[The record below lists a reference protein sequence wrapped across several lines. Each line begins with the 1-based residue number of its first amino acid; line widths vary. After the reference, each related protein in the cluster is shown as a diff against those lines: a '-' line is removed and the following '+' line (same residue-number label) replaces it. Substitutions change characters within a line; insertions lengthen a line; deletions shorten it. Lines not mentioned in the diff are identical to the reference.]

1 MGPGERVCQRIMVV
15 TGLSGAGKTTA
26 LKALEDLGYE
36 AVDHLPLSLLGG
48 WLRPAGDGD
57 GDGDGD
63 GGGDGDDNTGPGE
76 RAGDGVPALAIGVDV
91 RTRDFA
97 VGRLLGFVEQ
107 LRRQPGLE
115 ARLVF
120 LSCDDDELL
129 RRYAATRRR
138 HPLAPDSPI
147 GDGIACERHLLAPL
161 RERADLIIDTTQ
173 ITPGELKL
181 ILTGHFRVAAERDL
195 VIQIVSFSYR
205 AGLPREADL
214 VFDVRFLTNPYYE
227 PELRPLTGRSAAVGT
242 YIARDPGFTW
252 FMASLTSLMEPLIP
266 RYAAEGKS
274 YLTIAVGCTGGRH
287 RSVFV
292 AETLAARLQA
302 PKRAIHVYH
311 RDLVRSEAMIP
322 APGNAIGTA
331 P

>member
-1 MGPGERVCQRIMVV
+1 MVV

-36 AVDHLPLSLLGG
+36 AVDHLPLALLGG
-48 WLRPAGDGD
+48 WLRPICDGS
-57 GDGDGD
+57 GHGNGD
-63 GGGDGDDNTGPGE
+63 GGVDGSGD
-76 RAGDGVPALAIGVDV
+76 AGVSLAIGVDV

-97 VGRLLGFVEQ
+97 VERLLGFVNQ
-107 LRRQPGLE
+107 LRRQPAVE

-120 LSCDDDELL
+120 LTCDDDELL
-129 RRYAATRRR
+129 RRYTTTRRR

-161 RERADLIIDTTQ
+161 RERADLTIDTTQ
-173 ITPGELKL
+173 LNPGELKL
-181 ILTGHFRVAAERDL
+181 ILTGHFRVTREREL

-205 AGLPREADL
+205 TGLPREADV
-214 VFDVRFLTNPYYE
+214 VFDVRFLANPYYE
-227 PELRPLTGRSAAVGT
+227 PELRPLTGRNAAVGT
-242 YIARDPGFTW
+242 YISRDPGFGW

-302 PKRAIHVYH
+302 PKRAIQVYH
-311 RDLVRSEAMIP
+311 RDLVRSETTNP
-322 APGNAIGTA
+322 VPGNPIGNA
-331 P
+331 R